1 MATARPG
8 PGGRP
13 PGWQQAHARRYIET
27 GGRDGHDWEGVHTL
41 LLTTTGRRS
50 GQSRTTPLIYGRAGD
65 HYLVVASRGGAPTHP
80 DWYQNL
86 VAQPEVQ
93 VQVMAERFK
102 ARARTA
108 TPAEKPALWK
118 TMTSIWPPY
127 DEYQKRTTR
136 EIPLVILERWGA

>member
-27 GGRDGHDWEGVHTL
+27 GGRDGHIWEGVTTL

-65 HYLVVASRGGAPTHP
+65 RYLVVASRGGAPTHP
-80 DWYQNL
+80 GWYENL
-86 VAQPEVQ
+86 VAQPVVQ
-93 VQVMAERFK
+93 VQVMADRFS
-102 ARARTA
+102 ARARPATA
-108 TPAEKPALWK
+108 AEKPTLWK
-118 TMTSIWPPY
+118 TMTAIWPPY
-127 DEYQKRTTR
+127 DEYQKRTAR
-136 EIPLVILERWGA
+136 EIPLVILERI